1 MTFFSYPGGYL
12 AGCFGNS
19 PYDRWLERQA
29 DEYWEGDDEDDDKED
44 EGDPDTA
51 PGGHDDY

>member
-1 MTFFSYPGGYL
+1 M
-12 AGCFGNS
+12 AGCFGNN
-19 PYDRWLERQA
+19 PYDRWLEQQA
-29 DEYWEGDDEDDDKED
+29 DKYWGGDGDEKDDD

>member
-1 MTFFSYPGGYL
+1 M
-12 AGCFGNS
+12 AGCFGNN
-19 PYDRWLERQA
+19 PYDRWLEQQA
-29 DEYWEGDDEDDDKED
+29 DEYWGDDEEKS

>member
-1 MTFFSYPGGYL
+1 M

-29 DEYWEGDDEDDDKED
+29 DEYWGGDDDKDEEC

>member
-1 MTFFSYPGGYL
+1 M
-12 AGCFGNS
+12 AGCFGNN
-19 PYDRWLERQA
+19 PYDRWLEQQA
-29 DEYWEGDDEDDDKED
+29 DEYWGGDDEEDDD

>member
-1 MTFFSYPGGYL
+1 M
-12 AGCFGNS
+12 AGCFGNN

-29 DEYWEGDDEDDDKED
+29 DEYWGDDDEEEC

>member
-1 MTFFSYPGGYL
+1 M
-12 AGCFGNS
+12 AGCFGNN

-29 DEYWEGDDEDDDKED
+29 DEYWGGDDEEEEC